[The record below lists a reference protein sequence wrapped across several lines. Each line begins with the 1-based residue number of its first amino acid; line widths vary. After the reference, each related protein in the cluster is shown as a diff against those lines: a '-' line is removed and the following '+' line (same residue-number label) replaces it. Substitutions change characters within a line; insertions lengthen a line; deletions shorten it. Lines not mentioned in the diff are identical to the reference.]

1 MTRRFFLFGLLCL
14 FQQMAFCDT
23 RTSSQTVYVGSKFTV
38 NPVTLSGLSTS
49 KAMAGSAK
57 FPEGPFAVA
66 QTYHTVQIAGSSS
79 SGLKGG
85 YYTYEVTA
93 LQAGTFT
100 ITGGATVCTKV
111 DWAISFGGGT
121 NYWAKE
127 TQYNS
132 FTLTVTVKPVPVV
145 TQIIIPSSYTTN
157 IGATYQFSPQIIES
171 GASTSLSWYSSN
183 TSVAT
188 IDNNGQMSAIG
199 VGTTT
204 ITCTAHNGVSAHCEV
219 TVNPILATSIA
230 LNVEDV
236 ELSTTEKVQLSAT
249 VLPANTTTPN
259 VTWSTSN
266 SNIATVDGS
275 GLITAIAPGICDIVA
290 TTTDGSNLTASCRVN
305 VLSDVLYTDIA
316 VGVPSG
322 TLVLPIQLKNTSAI
336 TGLQFELQLP
346 DGVTVATNG
355 DKLQATLSD
364 RAADQS
370 ISGSKLA
377 NGNYQFV
384 VFSGTSSALTG
395 NEGAIAYITLDIDE
409 SMATGE
415 YEISIKEVELTKTDG
430 TSLHHKDLTSK
441 LILTEALVGDINGDG
456 KITVTDAVGIVNHV
470 LHRTPSVFIT
480 KAADVNGDGNITISD
495 AVKVVN
501 IVLNK

>member
-1 MTRRFFLFGLLCL
+1 MTVTVG
-14 FQQMAFCDT
+14 
-23 RTSSQTVYVGSKFTV
+23 QTFTV
-38 NPVTLSGLSTS
+38 NPVSLSGISTS
-49 KAMAGSAK
+49 NVLSGSAK
-57 FPEGPFAVA
+57 FPDTDGLSVSSTSHSVHIVGANKPGWSNSLDGSYT
-66 QTYHTVQIAGSSS
+66 TYSVKA
-79 SGLKGG
+79 LKTG
-85 YYTYEVTA
+85 TYV
-93 LQAGTFT
+93 
-100 ITGGATVCTKV
+100 ITGSASRCKSYGH
-111 DWAISFGGGT
+111 SMSGT
-121 NYWAKE
+121 YTSYYVKE
-127 TQYNS
+127 YESGS
-132 FTLTVTVKPVPVV
+132 FTLTVTVVDV
-145 TQIIIPSSYTTN
+145 TSISIPSTISVRIGDSYTFNPT
-157 IGATYQFSPQIIES
+157 IFQSGAT
-171 GASTSLSWYSSN
+171 TTLTWNSSN

-188 IDNNGQMSAIG
+188 ISNGVLTTTGI
-199 VGTTT
+199 GTTT

-230 LNVEDV
+230 LNVENV

-290 TTTDGSNLTASCRVN
+290 TTTDGSNLMASCRVN

-322 TLVLPIQLKNTSAI
+322 TLVLPIQLKNTSTI

-346 DGVTVATNG
+346 DGVTVAANG

-441 LILTEALVGDINGDG
+441 LTLTEALVGDINGDG
-456 KITVTDAVGIVNHV
+456 RITVTDAVGIVNHV